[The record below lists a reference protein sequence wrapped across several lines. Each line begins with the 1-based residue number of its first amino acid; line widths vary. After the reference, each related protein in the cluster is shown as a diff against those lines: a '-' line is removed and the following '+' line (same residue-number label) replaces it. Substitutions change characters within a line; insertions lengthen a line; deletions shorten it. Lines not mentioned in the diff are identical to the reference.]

1 MSESATAGLIVV
13 GVIVLATG
21 LGFYI
26 HAVSVADKATIGRVE
41 QRVETESFE
50 QSVAYREGTR
60 RDFEEL
66 RLSYTRAKSDD
77 ERQAVLSLMRHRAAG
92 CPPELVPEEIKRI
105 LADDER
111 RDR

>member
-21 LGFYI
+21 LGLYV

-41 QRVETESFE
+41 QRVETENFE

-66 RLSYTRAKSDD
+66 RLSYTRAKSQD
-77 ERQAVLSLMRHRAAG
+77 EKDAVLSLMRHRAAG

-105 LADDER
+105 LAEDER
-111 RDR
+111 RDK

>member
-41 QRVETESFE
+41 QRVETENFE

-66 RLSYTRAKSDD
+66 RLSYTRAKSQD
-77 ERQAVLSLMRHRAAG
+77 EKEAVLSLMRHRAAG

-105 LADDER
+105 LAEDER
-111 RDR
+111 RDK

>member
-21 LGFYI
+21 LGLYV

-41 QRVETESFE
+41 QRVETE

-66 RLSYTRAKSDD
+66 RLSYTRAKTDD
-77 ERQAVLSLMRHRAAG
+77 EKQAVLSLMRHRAAG

-105 LADDER
+105 LAADEH
-111 RDR
+111 RDK